1 MKINNLSFP
10 YPVLGIGDDIEP
22 RPSVTN
28 VKIEKTNRLFK
39 FDVDLNMQNQDIATL
54 IREGNAKYACE
65 VECSGT
71 LYRRCFFSDEPHFH
85 LELARTT
92 LAERVTFQCSV
103 VVIKPIRNYYNSNV
117 HADYLGLYFDL
128 EPGDL
133 LAFIG
138 QFYYDADIKYDKL
151 RSLGSFM
158 QITESKM
165 EKMPKFDLGGDKI
178 YIKLPSDMYN
188 QYKDSIHG
196 NHQFSTIIHSSLVF
210 NALVTALLYYE
221 DNQHTLWAR
230 TLKYRI
236 DNSPELEDFQNT
248 LSTQDP
254 EEVMRLAQTLLM
266 NPYKRLFE
274 SLSGMADHED
284 DD

>member
-22 RPSVTN
+22 RPSISKVDLS
-28 VKIEKTNRLFK
+28 KTSRLFK
-39 FDVDLNMQNQDIATL
+39 FDVALDMQNHDIANL
-54 IREGNAKYACE
+54 ISIGDAKYACE

-71 LYRRCFFSDEPHFH
+71 LFRKCYFSKEPHFH
-85 LELARTT
+85 LELERTS
-92 LAERVTFQCSV
+92 LAGRVTFQFSV
-103 VVIKPIRNYYNSNV
+103 VVLKPIKSYFNRNV
-117 HADYLGLYFDL
+117 HEDYSGLYFDL
-128 EPGDL
+128 DPGDL

-165 EKMPKFDLGGDKI
+165 DKMPRVDLGGDKI
-178 YIKLPSDMYN
+178 NIKLPTDMYN
-188 QYKDSIHG
+188 QYKESILG
-196 NHQFSTIIHSSLVF
+196 NRQFSTIIHSSLVF
-210 NALVTALLYYE
+210 NALVAALLYYE
-221 DNQHTLWAR
+221 PNKHTLWAR

-236 DNSPELEDFQNT
+236 DNFAEFEEFRDTLENQEPED
-248 LSTQDP
+248 
-254 EEVMRLAQTLLM
+254 VMKLAQTLLM

-274 SLSGMADHED
+274 SLKSLIDQNEED
-284 DD
+284 